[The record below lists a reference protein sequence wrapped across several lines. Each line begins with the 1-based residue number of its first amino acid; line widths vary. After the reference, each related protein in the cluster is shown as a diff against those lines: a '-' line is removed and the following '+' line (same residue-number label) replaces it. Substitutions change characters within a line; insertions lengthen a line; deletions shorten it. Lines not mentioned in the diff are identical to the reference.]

1 MGIRATILKQCME
14 SHSHSC
20 IDGTPPLDLTVRLW
34 ELGTRFAFGFPPRYL
49 MGTVNG
55 IHLAPNQGNETV
67 VVRLEDK

>member
-1 MGIRATILKQCME
+1 ME